1 MFTTEPST
9 ENYCDH
15 LRDKYADII
24 PEPRHFNRNDFDAY
38 MEGSLNIYAVKVY
51 RGADWCTSTNQI
63 LKEQVIFTYLLT
75 NDAERAIKKA
85 VDVYGFENTAT
96 VCLLEVYNLEPNLDD
111 DSLTLQEMT
120 FKKVKD
126 LSIFIKK
133 QGRL

>member
-15 LRDKYADII
+15 LRDKYKDII
-24 PEPRHFNRNDFDAY
+24 PEPRHFNRDDFDAY

-63 LKEQVIFTYLLT
+63 VKEQVIFTYLLT

-85 VDVYGFENTAT
+85 FDVYGFENTAT

-111 DSLTLQEMT
+111 DSLTFQEMT

>member
-15 LRDKYADII
+15 LRNKYADII
-24 PEPRHFNRNDFDAY
+24 PEPRHFNRDDFDSY

-51 RGADWCTSTNQI
+51 RGADWFTSKKQI
-63 LKEQVIFTYLLT
+63 VKDEVIFNY

-85 VDVYGFENTAT
+85 KDVYGFENTAT

-111 DSLTLQEMT
+111 DSLTFQEMT